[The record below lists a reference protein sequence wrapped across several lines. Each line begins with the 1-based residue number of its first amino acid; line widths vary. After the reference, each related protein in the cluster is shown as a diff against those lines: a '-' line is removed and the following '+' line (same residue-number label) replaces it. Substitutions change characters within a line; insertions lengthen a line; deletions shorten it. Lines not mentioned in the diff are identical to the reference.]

1 MRAFVSVA
9 EEGQFAAASERLG
22 LSRTMASKL
31 VMDLESHLGARLLN
45 RTTRKVSLTEQGA
58 AYLERCREVLLAIE
72 EAEREVSSQASEP
85 IGRLRISAPVCLGA
99 SHIAPQVA
107 AFAATHPQV
116 SIDLVLNDRMVD
128 LVEEG
133 YDIAIRV
140 GRLSESTLIAR
151 RIGEM
156 RLICCTSPAYIKAHG
171 RPASP
176 NELSGHECILYSYAS
191 TRSTWL
197 FSIDGSEIGVKVGGR
212 ISSNNGAAIC
222 EMAISGLGIILQPDF
237 IVARHLRSGALEQ
250 LFPDQLPESV
260 GIYAVYQS
268 RRHVPARLRLLLDHL
283 SLAFSQNI
291 DRSWLIPLRP
301 SNSQPPFR

>member
-22 LSRTMASKL
+22 LSRAMASKL
-31 VMDLESHLGARLLN
+31 VMDLESHLGVRLLN

-85 IGRLRISAPVCLGA
+85 IGRLRISAPVSLGA

-151 RIGEM
+151 RIGKM
-156 RLICCTSPAYIKAHG
+156 RLICCASPAYIKSHG
-171 RPASP
+171 RPAAP
-176 NELSGHECILYSYAS
+176 KELCNHECILYSYAS

-197 FSIDGSEIGVKVGGR
+197 ISVDGSEMSVKVGGR
-212 ISSNNGAAIC
+212 FSSNNGAAIC

-237 IVARHLRSGALEQ
+237 IVDPYLRSGALER
-250 LFPDQLPESV
+250 LFPDQIPEGG

-268 RRHVPARLRLLLDHL
+268 RRHVPLRLRLFLDHL
-283 SLAFSQNI
+283 SLAFSKN
-291 DRSWLIPLRP
+291 DG
-301 SNSQPPFR
+301 

>member
-1 MRAFVSVA
+1 MRAFTTVA

-22 LSRTMASKL
+22 LSRAMASKQ
-31 VMDLESHLGARLLN
+31 VMDLEAHLGVRLLN
-45 RTTRKVSLTEQGA
+45 RTTRKVSLTEQGS
-58 AYLERCREVLLAIE
+58 AYLERCRDVLMAIE

-85 IGRLRISAPVCLGA
+85 VGRLRISAPVSLGA
-99 SHIAPQVA
+99 SHISPQVA
-107 AFAATHPQV
+107 AFAAAHPQV

-140 GRLSESTLIAR
+140 GRLPESTLIAR

-156 RLICCTSPAYIKAHG
+156 RLICCVSPAYIEAHG
-171 RPASP
+171 RPAAP
-176 NELSGHECILYSYAS
+176 EELSNHECILYSYAS

-197 FSIDGSEIGVKVGGR
+197 FSSDRSAISVRVGGR
-212 ISSNNGAAIC
+212 ITSNNGAAIC
-222 EMAISGLGIILQPDF
+222 EMAISGLGIILQPNF
-237 IVARHLRSGALEQ
+237 IVAPHLRSGALEQ
-250 LFPDQLPESV
+250 LFPEQTPEAI

-268 RRHVPARLRLLLDHL
+268 RRYVPARLRLFLDHL

-291 DRSWLIPLRP
+291 
-301 SNSQPPFR
+301 N